1 MQALFGLIVFTAA
14 AWAISENRR
23 AALNRR
29 VIIAGLSLQFLI
41 ALLLIKVPAA
51 TNAFAVFARA
61 VSAAQESARVGA
73 EFVFGYLSGGAPPFE
88 TTDPAAV
95 FLLAFQA
102 LPLVLIV
109 SVISALLFHWGILPA
124 IVRGMGRLLS
134 RSMKVGGEV
143 GVGATAN
150 IFVGQ
155 IEAGLFIRPYIA
167 TLSRADL
174 FAFMTTGLATIA
186 GTVLALYGYILEPI
200 VPGAFGHL
208 LTASL
213 ISAPAAIMIAR
224 IICPTDSAHRDAR
237 KSENENNSENNS
249 ENDSGNNSG
258 GGAVIAR
265 RRISDS
271 ENALDALVVGAT
283 DGAKLLTRI
292 IAMLI
297 VTVGLAHLCNTVL
310 ALAPEVG
317 GSALSLERMLGW
329 LMAPFAWC
337 MGIPWS
343 EAIFAG
349 ELLGIKIILNEF
361 VAYVRM
367 AEASTEAAEAGLR
380 TLSARSALIMS
391 YAMAGFA
398 SLAGAGVLIGG
409 IGAMASHRRAEIA
422 ALGMKSLLAG
432 NLATMMTGAVAGIV
446 SGL

>member
-23 AALNRR
+23 AALNAR

-51 TNAFAVFARA
+51 TDAFAVFARA

-224 IICPTDSAHRDAR
+224 IICPTDSAHTDAR
-237 KSENENNSENNS
+237 KSENENNSE
-249 ENDSGNNSG
+249 NNSG

-367 AEASTEAAEAGLR
+367 AEASTEAAEAAEAGFR

-422 ALGMKSLLAG
+422 ALGVKSLLAG
-432 NLATMMTGAVAGIV
+432 NLATMMTGAVAGII
-446 SGL
+446 SSF

>member
-1 MQALFGLIVFTAA
+1 MTQALFGLIVFTAA

-41 ALLLIKVPAA
+41 ALILIKVPAA
-51 TNAFAVFARA
+51 TDAFAVFARA

-73 EFVFGYLSGGAPPFE
+73 EFVFGYLSGGEAPFE
-88 TTDPAAV
+88 VTNTAAV

-124 IVRGMGRLLS
+124 VVRGMGRLLS

-143 GVGATAN
+143 GVGAAAN

-174 FAFMTTGLATIA
+174 FAFMTTGLATVA
-186 GTVLALYGYILEPI
+186 GTVLALYGHILEPT

-224 IICPTDSAHRDAR
+224 IICPPDSPHPDAR
-237 KSENENNSENNS
+237 RVEG
-249 ENDSGNNSG
+249 D
-258 GGAVIAR
+258 AVFAR

-271 ENALDALVVGAT
+271 ENALDALVVGAA

-297 VTVGLAHLCNTVL
+297 VTVGLAHLCNTAL
-310 ALAPEVG
+310 ALLPEVG

-329 LMAPFAWC
+329 LMAPLAWC
-337 MGIPWS
+337 MGVPWS
-343 EAIFAG
+343 EAAYAG
-349 ELLGIKIILNEF
+349 ELLGVKIILNEF
-361 VAYVRM
+361 VAYIRM
-367 AEASTEAAEAGLR
+367 AGEGSEI
-380 TLSARSALIMS
+380 LSSRSALIMS

-422 ALGMKSLLAG
+422 SLGAKSLLAG
-432 NLATMMTGAVAGIV
+432 NLATMMTGAVAGII
-446 SGL
+446 SGI

>member
-23 AALNRR
+23 AALNAR
-29 VIIAGLSLQFLI
+29 VIVAGLSLQFLI

-51 TNAFAVFARA
+51 TDAFAVFARA

-143 GVGATAN
+143 GVGAAAN

-224 IICPTDSAHRDAR
+224 VICPTDSAHTDAR
-237 KSENENNSENNS
+237 KSENENNSEK
-249 ENDSGNNSG
+249 DSG
-258 GGAVIAR
+258 GGAVMAR

-271 ENALDALVVGAT
+271 ENALDALVVGAA

-329 LMAPFAWC
+329 LMSPLAWC

-349 ELLGIKIILNEF
+349 ELLGVKIILNEF

-432 NLATMMTGAVAGIV
+432 NFATMMTGAVAGIV

>member
-23 AALNRR
+23 AALNAR

-51 TNAFAVFARA
+51 TDAFAVFARA

-143 GVGATAN
+143 GVGAAAN

-224 IICPTDSAHRDAR
+224 IICPTDSTHRDAR
-237 KSENENNSENNS
+237 KSENE
-249 ENDSGNNSG
+249 NNSG

-349 ELLGIKIILNEF
+349 ELLGVKIILNEF

-367 AEASTEAAEAGLR
+367 AEASTEAAAEGLR

-422 ALGMKSLLAG
+422 ALGVKSLLAG
-432 NLATMMTGAVAGIV
+432 NLATMMTGAVAGII
-446 SGL
+446 SSL

>member
-1 MQALFGLIVFTAA
+1 MTQALFGLIVFTAA

-51 TNAFAVFARA
+51 TDAFAVFARA
-61 VSAAQESARVGA
+61 VSAAQESSRVGA
-73 EFVFGYLSGGAPPFE
+73 EFVFGYLSGGEAPFE
-88 TTDPAAV
+88 VTNTAAV

-124 IVRGMGRLLS
+124 VVRGMGRLLS

-143 GVGATAN
+143 GVGAAAN

-174 FAFMTTGLATIA
+174 FAFMTTGLATVA
-186 GTVLALYGYILEPI
+186 GTVLALYGHILEPT

-224 IICPTDSAHRDAR
+224 IICPPDSPHPDAR
-237 KSENENNSENNS
+237 RVEG
-249 ENDSGNNSG
+249 D
-258 GGAVIAR
+258 AVFAR

-271 ENALDALVVGAT
+271 ENALDALVVGAA

-297 VTVGLAHLCNTVL
+297 VTVGLAHLCNTAL
-310 ALAPEVG
+310 ALLPEVG

-329 LMAPFAWC
+329 LMAPLAWC
-337 MGIPWS
+337 MGVPWS
-343 EAIFAG
+343 EAAYAG
-349 ELLGIKIILNEF
+349 ELLGVKIILNEF
-361 VAYVRM
+361 VAYIRM
-367 AEASTEAAEAGLR
+367 AGEGSEI
-380 TLSARSALIMS
+380 LSSRSALIMS

-422 ALGMKSLLAG
+422 ALGAKSLLAG
-432 NLATMMTGAVAGIV
+432 NLATMMTGAVAGII
-446 SGL
+446 SSL

>member
-143 GVGATAN
+143 GVGAAAN

-249 ENDSGNNSG
+249 GNNSG
-258 GGAVIAR
+258 GSAVIAR

-367 AEASTEAAEAGLR
+367 AEASTEAAEAAEAGLR

-422 ALGMKSLLAG
+422 ALGVKSLLAG
-432 NLATMMTGAVAGIV
+432 NLATMMTGAVAGII
-446 SGL
+446 SSF

>member
-23 AALNRR
+23 AALNAR

-41 ALLLIKVPAA
+41 ALILIKVPAA
-51 TNAFAVFARA
+51 TDAFAVFARA

-143 GVGATAN
+143 GVGAAAN

-224 IICPTDSAHRDAR
+224 IICPTDSAHTDAR
-237 KSENENNSENNS
+237 KSENENNSE
-249 ENDSGNNSG
+249 NNSG

-391 YAMAGFA
+391 YAIAGFA

-422 ALGMKSLLAG
+422 ALGVKSLLAG
-432 NLATMMTGAVAGIV
+432 NLATMMTGAVAGII
-446 SGL
+446 SSF

>member
-29 VIIAGLSLQFLI
+29 VIVAGLSLQFLI

-51 TNAFAVFARA
+51 TDAFAVFARA

-143 GVGATAN
+143 GVGAAAN

-237 KSENENNSENNS
+237 KSENENNSEN
-249 ENDSGNNSG
+249 DSGSN
-258 GGAVIAR
+258 AVIAR

-422 ALGMKSLLAG
+422 ALGVKALLAG
-432 NLATMMTGAVAGIV
+432 NLATMMTGAVAGII
-446 SGL
+446 SSF

>member
-1 MQALFGLIVFTAA
+1 MQAFFGLIVFVAV
-14 AWAISENRR
+14 AWALSENRR

-29 VIIAGLSLQFLI
+29 VIAAGLALQFLI

-51 TNAFAVFARA
+51 TDAFAVFARA
-61 VSAAQESARVGA
+61 VSAAQESSRVGA
-73 EFVFGYLSGGAPPFE
+73 EFVFGYLSGGDTPFE
-88 TTDPAAV
+88 TTNPAAV

-143 GVGATAN
+143 GVSAAAN

-167 TLSRADL
+167 NLSRADL

-186 GTVLALYGYILEPI
+186 GTVLALYGYILEPV

-213 ISAPAAIMIAR
+213 ISAPAAIMVAR
-224 IICPTDSAHRDAR
+224 IVCPTDASHSDAR
-237 KSENENNSENNS
+237 KSEG
-249 ENDSGNNSG
+249 D
-258 GGAVIAR
+258 ADIPAR

-271 ENALDALVVGAT
+271 ENALDALVVGAA

-297 VTVGLAHLCNTVL
+297 VTVGLAHLCNTAL

-317 GSALSLERMLGW
+317 GSALSLERILGW
-329 LMAPFAWC
+329 LMAPLAWC
-337 MGIPWS
+337 MGVPWA
-343 EAIFAG
+343 EAVFAG
-349 ELLGIKIILNEF
+349 ELLGVKIILNEF

-367 AEASTEAAEAGLR
+367 AEMAAENPEA
-380 TLSARSALIMS
+380 LSSGSALILS

-409 IGAMASHRRAEIA
+409 IGAMAAHRRAEIA
-422 ALGMKSLLAG
+422 ALGVKALLAG

-446 SGL
+446 SGF

>member
-1 MQALFGLIVFTAA
+1 M
-14 AWAISENRR
+14 
-23 AALNRR
+23 
-29 VIIAGLSLQFLI
+29 
-41 ALLLIKVPAA
+41 
-51 TNAFAVFARA
+51 
-61 VSAAQESARVGA
+61 
-73 EFVFGYLSGGAPPFE
+73 
-88 TTDPAAV
+88 
-95 FLLAFQA
+95 
-102 LPLVLIV
+102 
-109 SVISALLFHWGILPA
+109 
-124 IVRGMGRLLS
+124 
-134 RSMKVGGEV
+134 
-143 GVGATAN
+143 
-150 IFVGQ
+150 
-155 IEAGLFIRPYIA
+155 
-167 TLSRADL
+167 
-174 FAFMTTGLATIA
+174 
-186 GTVLALYGYILEPI
+186 
-200 VPGAFGHL
+200 
-208 LTASL
+208 
-213 ISAPAAIMIAR
+213 
-224 IICPTDSAHRDAR
+224 
-237 KSENENNSENNS
+237 
-249 ENDSGNNSG
+249 
-258 GGAVIAR
+258 
-265 RRISDS
+265 
-271 ENALDALVVGAT
+271 VGAT

-432 NLATMMTGAVAGIV
+432 NLATMMTGAVAGII
-446 SGL
+446 SSF